1 MTPTSPALPIHA
13 APAPAGWLARL
24 RGWRE
29 DLLASARFQRWA
41 AAFPPTRPIA
51 RRNARAAFDLVAG
64 FVYSQV
70 LHACVQL
77 ELLPRLRGRPASGA
91 ELAAE
96 LDLRPDAVACL
107 LRAAASL
114 RLVEDRGDGRYGLGE
129 TGAALLGNPGAI
141 AMVRHHAVLYRDLA
155 DPVALLRAERGS
167 AGLARYWAYATAAAP
182 GELPGGRVDDYT
194 SLMAESQGLVAS
206 EILDAYPLARHRV
219 LLDVGGGD
227 GSFLAAAAARWPQLG
242 LRLFDLPA
250 VVERAR
256 RRFAAAGLG
265 PRAQLF
271 GGDFRRD
278 ALPAGADLVSLVR
291 VLHDH
296 DDEVVVRILRAVA
309 AALPPGGRVLVAE
322 PMSGTR
328 GAEPMGDAY
337 FGLYLFAM
345 GSGRPRTVAE
355 LARLLAA
362 AGFEPPQVHATHV
375 PLLTRV
381 VVARVRQKGPS
392 VKPP

>member
-1 MTPTSPALPIHA
+1 MPDSLPVLPIGGL
-13 APAPAGWLARL
+13 PAPSGWRSRL
-24 RGWRE
+24 RAWRE
-29 DLLASARFQRWA
+29 SCLANPRFQRWA

-51 RRNARAAFDLVAG
+51 RRNARALFDVVAG

-77 ELLPRLRGRPASGA
+77 ELLPRLRGRPATVE

-96 LDLRPDAVACL
+96 LRLRPDAVACL

-114 RLVEDRGDGRYGLGE
+114 RLVEPRGAGRFGLGE
-129 TGAALLGNPGAI
+129 QGAALLGNPGAI

-155 DPVALLRAERGS
+155 DPVATLRAERGS
-167 AGLARYWAYATAAAP
+167 TGLARYWAYAADAAP
-182 GELPGGRVDDYT
+182 GELPADRVDEYT

-206 EILDAYPLARHRV
+206 EILDAYALGRHRV

-227 GSFLAAAAARWPQLG
+227 GSFLAAAAARWPRLQLQ
-242 LRLFDLPA
+242 LFDLPP

-256 RRFAAAGLG
+256 RRFAAAGLEA
-265 PRAQLF
+265 RATPC

-278 ALPAGADLVSLVR
+278 PLPVGADLVSLVR

-296 DDEVVVRILRAVA
+296 DDEVVLRILREVA
-309 AALPPGGRVLVAE
+309 RILPPDGRVLIAE
-322 PMSGTR
+322 PMSGTT

-345 GSGRPRTVAE
+345 GSGRPRTVEE
-355 LARLLAA
+355 LAGLLDA
-362 AGFEPPQVHATHV
+362 AGFGPPVVHRTHV

-381 VVARVRQKGPS
+381 VVAAPRRDRRS
-392 VKPP
+392 VNLA